1 MWHSPFYEC
10 IYSGIIIR
18 PIFKGKAE
26 EIIVFQ
32 QILVQRI
39 EVCFYLKE
47 GVKSI
52 SSTSL
57 KRAGAQQCVA
67 AVAPIN
73 VVQI

>member
-1 MWHSPFYEC
+1 M
-10 IYSGIIIR
+10 R

-32 QILVQRI
+32 QILVQSI

-47 GVKSI
+47 GVKLI

-57 KRAGAQQCVA
+57 QRAAAHCCVA
-67 AVAPIN
+67 AAALIN
-73 VVQI
+73 FVQI